1 MSSEGQRSLGLFFR
15 TADNHHGEKV
25 GCSFAFVWGDVIAEG
40 GHGGRVPG
48 SSFGADGHQKPFFVG
63 QFRVFGSVRIC

>member
-25 GCSFAFVWGDVIAEG
+25 GLSIRIHLRPCDCLKRRGKGFVREPRLVLRGIKS
-40 GHGGRVPG
+40 G
-48 SSFGADGHQKPFFVG
+48 SSSDV
-63 QFRVFGSVRIC
+63 SV